1 MHSSC
6 FVKGYQIGQSHLN
19 RNGNGV
25 KLAIWKEAAMPKKPI
40 EAIEEHFSQVTDPRK
55 DRTKDHK
62 LIDIIAIAICA
73 VICGAEGWVDMELY
87 GKSKEPWLR
96 TFLELPNGIPSH
108 DTFGRVFSLID
119 AQQFQLAF
127 YEWVW
132 AVNDIIQGQIINI
145 DGKQLRGSKD
155 RVLGKRAIYMV
166 SAWAETNEIVLG
178 QRKVAEKSNE
188 ITAIPELLKLL
199 AIAGCIVTIDA
210 MGTQTKIAQTIV
222 EAQAD
227 YVLSVKENQGHL
239 YEDISVLF
247 GVDQAQN
254 FKYASFEHEKTTNKG
269 HGRIDVR
276 ECWSTSNP
284 EYLHLIRNVQNWP
297 GLKSI
302 AMVVCTRILDNQE
315 TKHVRLYISSLPSDA
330 KRILEAVRKH
340 WSIENDLHW
349 VLDVALNEDHS
360 RVRKDQAPENF
371 AVLRHIALNLLKQ
384 EKTAKGGIHAKQ
396 LQAGWKEDYL
406 LKVLASGN

>member
-1 MHSSC
+1 
-6 FVKGYQIGQSHLN
+6 
-19 RNGNGV
+19 
-25 KLAIWKEAAMPKKPI
+25 MPKKPL
-40 EAIEEHFSQVTDPRK
+40 EAIEEHFSKVTDPRK

-119 AQQFQLAF
+119 AHQFQLAF

-132 AVNDIIQGQIINI
+132 AVNDIIQGQIINL
-145 DGKQLRGSKD
+145 DGKCLRGSD
-155 RVLGKRAIYMV
+155 DQRLGKRAIYMV
-166 SAWAETNEIVLG
+166 SAWAEANEIVLG
-178 QRKVAEKSNE
+178 QRKVDEKSNE

-199 AIAGCIVTIDA
+199 AISGCLVTIDA
-210 MGTQTKIAQTIV
+210 MGTQTSIAQTIIA
-222 EAQAD
+222 AQAD
-227 YVLSVKENQGHL
+227 YVLSVKENQGNL
-239 YEDISVLF
+239 FEDISVLF
-247 GVDQAQN
+247 AVDQAQN
-254 FKYASFEHEKTTNKG
+254 FKYASFEYEKTTNKG

-276 ECWSTSNP
+276 ECWSSSNP
-284 EYLHLIRNVQNWP
+284 EYLHLIRNVQNWT

-302 AMVVCTRILDNQE
+302 AMVVCTRIIDNKE
-315 TKHVRLYISSLPSDA
+315 TKHVRFYISSLPSNA

-349 VLDVALNEDHS
+349 VLDVALREDHS
-360 RVRKDQAPENF
+360 RVRKDHAPENF

-396 LQAGWKEDYL
+396 LQAGWKEEYL

>member
-1 MHSSC
+1 
-6 FVKGYQIGQSHLN
+6 
-19 RNGNGV
+19 
-25 KLAIWKEAAMPKKPI
+25 MPKKPLEGI
-40 EAIEEHFSQVTDPRK
+40 EVHFSKVTDPRV
-55 DRTKDHK
+55 DRTKEHK
-62 LIDIIAIAICA
+62 LIDMIAIAICA
-73 VICGAEGWVDMELY
+73 VICGAEGWTDIENF
-87 GKSKEPWLR
+87 GNSKLTWLK

-132 AVNDIIQGQIINI
+132 AVNDILRGQIINI
-145 DGKQLRGSKD
+145 DGKRLAGSGD
-155 RVLGKRAIYMV
+155 TQLGKRAIYMV
-166 SAWAETNEIVLG
+166 SAWAEENELVLG

-199 AIAGCIVTIDA
+199 AISGCLVTIDA
-210 MGTQTKIAQTIV
+210 MGTQTEIAKTIA

-227 YVLSVKENQGHL
+227 YILSVKENQGHL

-247 GVDQAQN
+247 AVDQAQN
-254 FKYASFEHEKTTNKG
+254 FKYASFEYAKTTNKG
-269 HGRIDVR
+269 HGRIDIR

-284 EYLHLIRNVQNWP
+284 EYLNLIRGRHNWM
-297 GLKSI
+297 GLSSI
-302 AMVVCTRILDNQE
+302 AMVHCTRILNGKE
-315 TKHVRLYISSLPSDA
+315 TKHVRFFISSLPSQA
-330 KRILEAVRKH
+330 ERILHAVRKH

-360 RVRKDQAPENF
+360 RVRKDQAPENL

-396 LQAGWKEDYL
+396 LQAAWMEDYL
-406 LKVLASGN
+406 LKVLAPAN

>member
-1 MHSSC
+1 M
-6 FVKGYQIGQSHLN
+6 
-19 RNGNGV
+19 R
-25 KLAIWKEAAMPKKPI
+25 KKPL
-40 EAIEEHFSQVTDPRK
+40 EALEEHFSKVPDPRV
-55 DRTKDHK
+55 DRTKEHK
-62 LIDIIAIAICA
+62 LIDIIAIAICG
-73 VICGAEGWVDMELY
+73 VICGAEGWVDIELF
-87 GKSKEPWLR
+87 GKSKLPWLKS
-96 TFLELPNGIPSH
+96 FLELPNGIPSH
-108 DTFGRVFSLID
+108 DTFGRVFSKID

-155 RVLGKRAIYMV
+155 KVLGKRAIYMV
-166 SAWAETNEIVLG
+166 SAWAEENELVLG
-178 QRKVAEKSNE
+178 QRKVNEKSNE

-199 AIAGCIVTIDA
+199 ALSGCIVTIDA
-210 MGTQTKIAQTIV
+210 IGTQTNIAQTIV
-222 EAQAD
+222 EAEAD

-247 GVDQAQN
+247 AVDQAQN
-254 FKYASFEHEKTTNKG
+254 FKYASLAYAKTTNKD
-269 HGRIDVR
+269 HGRIEIR

-284 EYLHLIRNVQNWP
+284 EYLSLIRGQQDWM

-302 AMVVCTRILDNQE
+302 AMVVSTRILEGKE
-315 TKHVRLYISSLPSDA
+315 TKRVRFYISSLPSQA
-330 KRILEAVRKH
+330 ERLLHIVRKH

-406 LKVLASGN
+406 LKVLAAGN

>member
-1 MHSSC
+1 
-6 FVKGYQIGQSHLN
+6 
-19 RNGNGV
+19 
-25 KLAIWKEAAMPKKPI
+25 MPKKPL
-40 EAIEEHFSQVTDPRK
+40 EAIEEHFSKVPDPRK

-73 VICGAEGWVDMELY
+73 VICGAEGWVDIELY
-87 GKSKEPWLR
+87 GKSKQPWLS

-132 AVNDIIQGQIINI
+132 AVNDILQGQIINI
-145 DGKQLRGSKD
+145 DGKCLRGSD
-155 RVLGKRAIYMV
+155 DNRLGKRAIYMV
-166 SAWAETNEIVLG
+166 SAWATENEIVLG
-178 QRKVAEKSNE
+178 QRKVDEKSNE
-188 ITAIPELLKLL
+188 ITAIPELLKML
-199 AIAGCIVTIDA
+199 ALSGCLVTIDA
-210 MGTQTKIAQTIV
+210 IGTQTSIAQTIIA
-222 EAQAD
+222 AQAD
-227 YVLSVKENQGHL
+227 YVLSVKENQGNL
-239 YEDISVLF
+239 FEDISVLF
-247 GVDQAQN
+247 AVDQVQN
-254 FKYASFEHEKTTNKG
+254 FKYASFEYEKTTNKG

-284 EYLHLIRNVQNWP
+284 EYLNLIRNVQNWA

-302 AMVVCTRILDNQE
+302 AMVLCTRIIDNKE
-315 TKHVRLYISSLPSDA
+315 TKQVRFYISSLPSQA

-360 RVRKDQAPENF
+360 RVRKDHAPENL

-406 LKVLASGN
+406 LQVLASGN

>member
-1 MHSSC
+1 
-6 FVKGYQIGQSHLN
+6 
-19 RNGNGV
+19 
-25 KLAIWKEAAMPKKPI
+25 MPKKPL
-40 EAIEEHFSQVTDPRK
+40 EAIEEHFSKVTDPRV
-55 DRTKDHK
+55 DRTKEHK
-62 LIDIIAIAICA
+62 LIDMIAIAICA
-73 VICGAEGWVDMELY
+73 VICGAEGWVDIELF
-87 GKSKEPWLR
+87 GKSKLPWLK

-119 AQQFQLAF
+119 AHQFQLAF

-132 AVNDIIQGQIINI
+132 AVNDIMQGQIINI
-145 DGKQLRGSKD
+145 DGKCLRGSD
-155 RVLGKRAIYMV
+155 DHQLGKRAIYMV
-166 SAWAETNEIVLG
+166 SAWAEANEIVLG

-188 ITAIPELLKLL
+188 ITAIPELLKML
-199 AIAGCIVTIDA
+199 AISGCIVTIDA
-210 MGTQTKIAQTIV
+210 MGTQTSIARTILA
-222 EAQAD
+222 AQAD
-227 YVLSVKENQGHL
+227 YVLSVKENQGNL
-239 YEDISVLF
+239 FEDISVLF
-247 GVDQAQN
+247 AVDQLQN
-254 FKYASFEHEKTTNKG
+254 FKYASFEYEKTTNKG

-284 EYLHLIRNVQNWP
+284 EYLHLIRNVQNWT

-302 AMVVCTRILDNQE
+302 AMVVCTRILDTKE
-315 TKHVRLYISSLPSDA
+315 TKHVRFYISSLPSNA

-340 WSIENDLHW
+340 WAIENDLHW
-349 VLDVALNEDHS
+349 VLDVALHEDHS

>member
-1 MHSSC
+1 MASLE
-6 FVKGYQIGQSHLN
+6 VG
-19 RNGNGV
+19 
-25 KLAIWKEAAMPKKPI
+25 MPKKPL
-40 EAIEEHFSQVTDPRK
+40 EAIEEHFSKVSDPRI

-73 VICGAEGWVDMELY
+73 VICGAEGWVDIELF
-87 GKSKEPWLR
+87 GKSKLTWLK

-108 DTFGRVFSLID
+108 DTFGRVFARLD

-132 AVNDIIQGQIINI
+132 AVNDIMQGQIINI

-155 RVLGKRAIYMV
+155 KVLGKRAIYMV
-166 SAWAETNEIVLG
+166 SAWAEENELVLG
-178 QRKVAEKSNE
+178 QRKVDEKSNE
-188 ITAIPELLKLL
+188 ITAIPELLKML
-199 AIAGCIVTIDA
+199 ALSGCIVTIDA
-210 MGTQTKIAQTIV
+210 IGTQTNIAKSIV
-222 EAQAD
+222 EAEAD
-227 YVLSVKENQGHL
+227 YVLSVKQNQGHL
-239 YEDISVLF
+239 YEDIAVLF

-254 FKYASFEHEKTTNKG
+254 FKYASLEYAKTTHKD
-269 HGRIDVR
+269 HGRIEVR

-284 EYLHLIRNVQNWP
+284 DYLNLIRDRQNWV

-302 AMVVCTRILDNQE
+302 VMVLATRIMDGKE
-315 TKHVRLYISSLPSDA
+315 TRKVRFYISSLPSNA
-330 KRILEAVRKH
+330 QRLLHIVRKH

-349 VLDVALNEDHS
+349 VLDVAFNEDHS
-360 RVRKDQAPENF
+360 RVRKDQAPENL

-396 LQAGWKEDYL
+396 LQAGWKEEYL
-406 LKVLASGN
+406 LKILAAGN

>member
-1 MHSSC
+1 M
-6 FVKGYQIGQSHLN
+6 VLVEVG
-19 RNGNGV
+19 
-25 KLAIWKEAAMPKKPI
+25 MPKKPL
-40 EAIEEHFSQVTDPRK
+40 EAIEAHFSKVSDPRVE
-55 DRTKDHK
+55 RTKEHK
-62 LIDIIAIAICA
+62 LIDMIAIAICA
-73 VICGAEGWVDMELY
+73 VICGAEGWVDIELF
-87 GKSKEPWLR
+87 GKSKLPWLK

-108 DTFGRVFSLID
+108 DTFGRVFAKID

-132 AVNDIIQGQIINI
+132 AVNDIIQGQIINL

-155 RVLGKRAIYMV
+155 KVLGKRAIYMV
-166 SAWAETNEIVLG
+166 SAWAEENELVLG
-178 QRKVAEKSNE
+178 QRKVDEKSNE
-188 ITAIPELLKLL
+188 ITAIPELLKML
-199 AIAGCIVTIDA
+199 ALSGCIVTIDA
-210 MGTQTKIAQTIV
+210 MGTQTNIAQTIIA
-222 EAQAD
+222 AQAD
-227 YVLSVKENQGHL
+227 YVLSVKENQGNL
-239 YEDISVLF
+239 FEDISVLF
-247 GVDQAQN
+247 AVDQVQN
-254 FKYASFEHEKTTNKG
+254 FKYASFEYEKTTNKG

-284 EYLHLIRNVQNWP
+284 EYLNLIRNVQNWM

-302 AMVVCTRILDNQE
+302 AMIVCTRIIENKE
-315 TKHVRLYISSLPSDA
+315 TKHVRFYISSLPSNA
-330 KRILEAVRKH
+330 KRILETVRKH

-360 RVRKDQAPENF
+360 RVRKDHAPENF
-371 AVLRHIALNLLKQ
+371 AVFRHIAINLLKQ

>member
-1 MHSSC
+1 M
-6 FVKGYQIGQSHLN
+6 
-19 RNGNGV
+19 R
-25 KLAIWKEAAMPKKPI
+25 KKPL
-40 EAIEEHFSQVTDPRK
+40 EAIEEHFSKVSDPRM
-55 DRTKDHK
+55 DRTKEHK
-62 LIDIIAIAICA
+62 LIEIIAIAICA
-73 VICGAEGWVDMELY
+73 VICGAEGWTDIENF
-87 GKSKEPWLR
+87 GNSKLSWLK

-145 DGKQLRGSKD
+145 DGKQLRGSKAT
-155 RVLGKRAIYMV
+155 VLGKRAIYMV
-166 SAWAETNEIVLG
+166 SAWAEENELVLG
-178 QRKVAEKSNE
+178 QRKVNEKSNE

-199 AIAGCIVTIDA
+199 ALSGCIVTIDA
-210 MGTQTKIAQTIV
+210 IGTQTNIAKTIV
-222 EAQAD
+222 EAEAD

-239 YEDISVLF
+239 YEDVSVLF

-254 FKYASFEHEKTTNKG
+254 FKYASLEYAQTTNKA
-269 HGRIDVR
+269 HGRIEVR

-284 EYLHLIRNVQNWP
+284 EYLNLIRGRQDWM

-302 AMVVCTRILDNQE
+302 AMVIGTRIIKGKE
-315 TKHVRLYISSLPSDA
+315 TKRVRFYISSLPSDA
-330 KRILEAVRKH
+330 ERILYIVRKH

-360 RVRKDQAPENF
+360 RVRKEQAPENF

-396 LQAGWKEDYL
+396 LQAAWKEDYL
-406 LKVLASGN
+406 LQVLAPRN

>member
-1 MHSSC
+1 
-6 FVKGYQIGQSHLN
+6 
-19 RNGNGV
+19 
-25 KLAIWKEAAMPKKPI
+25 MPKKPL
-40 EAIEEHFSQVTDPRK
+40 EAIEEHFSKVTDPRV
-55 DRTKDHK
+55 DRTKEHK

-73 VICGAEGWVDMELY
+73 VICGAEGWVDIELF
-87 GKSKEPWLR
+87 GKSKLAWLKS
-96 TFLELPNGIPSH
+96 FLELPNGIPSH
-108 DTFGRVFSLID
+108 DTFGRVFSKID

-155 RVLGKRAIYMV
+155 KVLGKRAIYMV
-166 SAWAETNEIVLG
+166 SAWAEANELVLG
-178 QRKVAEKSNE
+178 QRKVDEKSNE
-188 ITAIPELLKLL
+188 ITAIPELLKIL
-199 AIAGCIVTIDA
+199 ALSGCIVTIDA
-210 MGTQTKIAQTIV
+210 IGTQTNIAKSIV
-222 EAQAD
+222 EGEAD

-239 YEDISVLF
+239 YEDLAVLF

-254 FKYASFEHEKTTNKG
+254 FKYASLEYAKTTNKD
-269 HGRIDVR
+269 HGRIEVR

-284 EYLHLIRNVQNWP
+284 DYLNLIRDRENWL
-297 GLKSI
+297 GLKSV
-302 AMVVCTRILDNQE
+302 AMVLATRIIDGKE
-315 TKHVRLYISSLPSDA
+315 TKKVRFYISSLPSNA
-330 KRILEAVRKH
+330 ERLLHIVRKH

-406 LKVLASGN
+406 LKVLAAGN

>member
-1 MHSSC
+1 M
-6 FVKGYQIGQSHLN
+6 
-19 RNGNGV
+19 
-25 KLAIWKEAAMPKKPI
+25 AIMEVAMPKKPL
-40 EAIEEHFSQVTDPRK
+40 EAIEEHFGKVSDPRVE
-55 DRTKDHK
+55 RTREHK

-73 VICGAEGWVDMELY
+73 VICGAEGWVDIELF
-87 GKSKEPWLR
+87 GKSKLPWLK

-108 DTFGRVFSLID
+108 DTFGRVFSRID
-119 AQQFQLAF
+119 ASQFQLAF

-155 RVLGKRAIYMV
+155 KVLGKRAIYMV
-166 SAWAETNEIVLG
+166 SAWAEANELVLG
-178 QRKVAEKSNE
+178 QRRVDEKSNE
-188 ITAIPELLKLL
+188 ITAIPELLKIL
-199 AIAGCIVTIDA
+199 ALSGCIVTIDA
-210 MGTQTKIAQTIV
+210 IGTQTNIAKSIV
-222 EAQAD
+222 EGEAD

-239 YEDISVLF
+239 YEDIAVLF

-254 FKYASFEHEKTTNKG
+254 FKYASLEYAKTTNKG
-269 HGRIDVR
+269 HGRIEVR

-284 EYLHLIRNVQNWP
+284 EYLNLIRGRQNWL
-297 GLKSI
+297 GLKSV
-302 AMVVCTRILDNQE
+302 AMVLATRIIDGKQ
-315 TKHVRLYISSLPSDA
+315 TKKVRFYISSLPSNA
-330 KRILEAVRKH
+330 ERLLHIVRKH

-349 VLDVALNEDHS
+349 VLDVAFNEDHS
-360 RVRKDQAPENF
+360 RVRKDQAPENL

-406 LKVLASGN
+406 LKVLAAGN

>member
-1 MHSSC
+1 M
-6 FVKGYQIGQSHLN
+6 
-19 RNGNGV
+19 
-25 KLAIWKEAAMPKKPI
+25 AILEVGMPKKPM
-40 EAIEEHFSQVTDPRK
+40 EAMEEHFSKVTDPRVE
-55 DRTKDHK
+55 RTKDHK

-73 VICGAEGWVDMELY
+73 VICGAEGWVDMELF
-87 GKSKEPWLR
+87 GKSKLPWLK

-108 DTFGRVFSLID
+108 DTFGRVFARID
-119 AQQFQLAF
+119 AQEFQLAF

-132 AVNDIIQGQIINI
+132 AVNDIIPGQIINL

-155 RVLGKRAIYMV
+155 KLLGKRAIYMV
-166 SAWAETNEIVLG
+166 SAWAEENELVLG
-178 QRKVAEKSNE
+178 QRKVDEKSNE

-199 AIAGCIVTIDA
+199 ALSGCIVTIDA
-210 MGTQTKIAQTIV
+210 IGTQTNIAKTIV
-222 EAQAD
+222 EAEAD

-254 FKYASFEHEKTTNKG
+254 FKYASLEYTQTTNKG
-269 HGRIDVR
+269 HGRLEVR

-284 EYLHLIRNVQNWP
+284 QYIDLIRGRQDWMD
-297 GLKSI
+297 LQSI
-302 AMVVCTRILDNQE
+302 AMVVSTRILEGKE
-315 TKHVRLYISSLPSDA
+315 TRKVRYYISSLPSDA
-330 KRILEAVRKH
+330 ERLLAIVRKH

-349 VLDVALNEDHS
+349 VLDVAMNEDHS

-396 LQAGWKEDYL
+396 LQAGWKEEYL
-406 LKVLASGN
+406 LKVLAAAN